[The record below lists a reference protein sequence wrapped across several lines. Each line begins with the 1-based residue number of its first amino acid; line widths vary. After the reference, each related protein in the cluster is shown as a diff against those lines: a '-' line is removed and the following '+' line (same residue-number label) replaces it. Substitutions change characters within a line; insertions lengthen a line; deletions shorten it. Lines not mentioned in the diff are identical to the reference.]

1 MPTTTRAARVLF
13 AVLLLLAVAAAPT
26 TAQHAEGGDHD
37 GPDRDAEAHGPSLFA
52 DLDEDIAVVK
62 NKLVGLAEAIPED
75 DYDWRPGDGVRSVR
89 ETLLHVAADNYFIP
103 IALGAQPPASSGIS
117 DYASTQA
124 FEAQDLSKEE
134 VIEALDTSFIYLR
147 RILEESDPVT
157 VGDEMSLFGMDSTV
171 QKAWILTTTHLHEH
185 LGQMIA
191 YARSID
197 VAPPWSM

>member
-1 MPTTTRAARVLF
+1 MNATMRPVRLFPFVLF
-13 AVLLLLAVAAAPT
+13 MLALLGTPAVA
-26 TAQHAEGGDHD
+26 QHTEGGDHD
-37 GPDRDAEAHGPSLFA
+37 GPDHDAEANLFA

-62 NKLVGLAEAIPED
+62 NKLVGLAEAIAED

-103 IALGAQPPASSGIS
+103 IALGAQPPSSSGIS

-134 VIEALDTSFIYLR
+134 VIEALDTSFMYLR
-147 RILEESDPVT
+147 RILEESDPAT
-157 VGDEMSLFGMDSTV
+157 VGDELSLFGMDSTV

-191 YARSID
+191 YARSND